1 MLKHYPDFEDGDVLR
16 SFVVHVSNTTTQTS
30 VTKFTRILVLAGFA
44 AFTLQSFQCASPEM
58 SAARKAMKD
67 KDYQKARTSAET
79 VLKGDLDNIEALFI
93 LSNASQMMG
102 DLQAATS
109 ALRRIQVS
117 SAASPQQKNEASK
130 TVFNLWVAEYNAGIT
145 TYNTFISTEKRDDA
159 VKAAGHLT
167 KAMELKPEFSEP
179 LPLLGR
185 IQLTLGDTAPA
196 VVSFK
201 RWWALE
207 EKGFEI
213 ASSKGLVLEMPRAQV
228 LRTMGTPIQQTS
240 DSLQDGGRLFKDRYD
255 VGGRDFMVF
264 STMGAGEVDGKVSG
278 WTYAPASS
286 LSAEEQRRTRTVTL
300 EPLKNLA
307 LIEYA
312 QKNPKGSF
320 EWCTIVAK
328 AHPTDGSLTPLRVR
342 LYTELGRMDEA
353 LAEIQSLIKAN
364 ATDMSYRITYASML
378 DAAGKGEQSR
388 AVYEEVLGIEPANEA
403 ALLGL
408 AAHWKGLAYEKQ
420 VAERDKAAKDPKYKR
435 NDQLYFGDL
444 RKSAEYYERIRKS
457 PKYRGDLS
465 VLEQLF
471 NIYDVM
477 SDSKSLA
484 GIVRDLEA
492 LEPQYRVDPQWLMIM
507 EGVYVRTN
515 QIEKAKSIEARRKS
529 LR

>member
-1 MLKHYPDFEDGDVLR
+1 
-16 SFVVHVSNTTTQTS
+16 
-30 VTKFTRILVLAGFA
+30 
-44 AFTLQSFQCASPEM
+44 
-58 SAARKAMKD
+58 
-67 KDYQKARTSAET
+67 
-79 VLKGDLDNIEALFI
+79 
-93 LSNASQMMG
+93 
-102 DLQAATS
+102 
-109 ALRRIQVS
+109 
-117 SAASPQQKNEASK
+117 
-130 TVFNLWVAEYNAGIT
+130 
-145 TYNTFISTEKRDDA
+145 
-159 VKAAGHLT
+159 
-167 KAMELKPEFSEP
+167 
-179 LPLLGR
+179 
-185 IQLTLGDTAPA
+185 
-196 VVSFK
+196 
-201 RWWALE
+201 
-207 EKGFEI
+207 
-213 ASSKGLVLEMPRAQV
+213 
-228 LRTMGTPIQQTS
+228 
-240 DSLQDGGRLFKDRYD
+240 
-255 VGGRDFMVF
+255 
-264 STMGAGEVDGKVSG
+264 
-278 WTYAPASS
+278 
-286 LSAEEQRRTRTVTL
+286 
-300 EPLKNLA
+300 
-307 LIEYA
+307 
-312 QKNPKGSF
+312 
-320 EWCTIVAK
+320 
-328 AHPTDGSLTPLRVR
+328 
-342 LYTELGRMDEA
+342 
-353 LAEIQSLIKAN
+353 
-364 ATDMSYRITYASML
+364 MSYRITYASML

>member
-1 MLKHYPDFEDGDVLR
+1 M
-16 SFVVHVSNTTTQTS
+16 QTS

-44 AFTLQSFQCASPEM
+44 ALMLQSFQCASPEM

-79 VLKGDLDNIEALFI
+79 VLKSDLDNIEALFI

-102 DLQAATS
+102 DVQSATS

-117 SAASPQQKNEASK
+117 SAATQQQKNEASK

-145 TYNTFISTEKRDDA
+145 TYNTYTSSEKRDDA

-167 KAMELKPEFSEP
+167 KAVELKPEFSEP

-185 IQLTLGDTAPA
+185 IQLTLGDTAA
-196 VVSFK
+196 ALVSFK
-201 RWWALE
+201 RWWTLE

-264 STMGAGEVDGKVSG
+264 STMGSGEIDGTVSG
-278 WTYAPASS
+278 WTYAPATS
-286 LSAEEQRRTRTVTL
+286 LSVEEQRRTRTVTL

-307 LIEYA
+307 LIDYE

-364 ATDMSYRITYASML
+364 PTDMSYRITYASML
-378 DAAGKGEQSR
+378 DAAGKADQSR
-388 AVYEEVLGIEPANEA
+388 AVYEEVLGKEPSNEA

-408 AAHWKGLAYEKQ
+408 AAYWKGRAYEKQ

-444 RKSAEYYERIRKS
+444 RTSAEYYERIRKS
-457 PKYRGDLS
+457 PKYRDDLS

-471 NIYDVM
+471 NVYDVM
-477 SDSKSLA
+477 SDSKNLA

-507 EGVYVRTN
+507 EGIYVRTN